1 MSQLNFILN
10 KIINDGIGKT
20 KKITALVGLSVAIFL
35 VLTSIQLQINYH
47 NLLNNKNN
55 KDSIANFLVINKILT
70 DATLGKTTIEDSII
84 KDIQQQP
91 FTEAVGELTP
101 SKFKASISSISSR
114 FPFYTDISFESVP
127 KEFIDVEGTKWNW
140 NEQSPFVPIIIP
152 TLFLDFYNFQFS
164 LSQDLPQLTPEVIKM
179 IIFKVT
185 VQTAKGPTSFNAKIV
200 GFSNQISSMIVPVEF
215 INWGNHLSSNDTVK
229 TVSRLII
236 KTKDPGSPLLSEYLK
251 NHHLTTDADK
261 TRFSKYR
268 KVVDA
273 VVYIAAIT
281 GGLLLAFS
289 LLVFTLFI
297 QITIASCREDITLL
311 IILGTSPKQLSGFL
325 IKRFF
330 PNNIWL
336 VIGAI
341 ILISFLQY
349 FLHMILENQHIY
361 IDKMISSYTIGTAS
375 LILLLI
381 WLVNKRSIRQYVYQ
395 KLQ

>member
-1 MSQLNFILN
+1 MNQLNFILK
-10 KIINDGIGKT
+10 KIIRDGVDRS
-20 KKITALVGLSVAIFL
+20 KKITALVGLSIAIFL
-35 VLTSIQLQINYH
+35 LLTSIQLQINYH

-70 DATLGKTTIEDSII
+70 DATLGKTAIEDSII

-101 SKFKASISSISSR
+101 SKFKASIESISKR
-114 FPFYTDISFESVP
+114 FPFYTDISFESVS
-127 KEFIDVEGTKWNW
+127 KEFIDVEGTGWYW

-164 LSQDLPQLTPEVIKM
+164 LSQDLPQLTPDIIKM
-179 IIFKVT
+179 IVFKVS
-185 VQTAKGPTSFNAKIV
+185 VHSSTSSTSYNAKIV
-200 GFSNQISSMIVPVEF
+200 GFSDRISSMIVPDEF
-215 INWGNHLSSNDTVK
+215 MNWGNHQFSTDTAK

-236 KTKDPGSPLLSEYLK
+236 KTKDPGSPLLSAYLK
-251 NHHLTTDADK
+251 KHHLTTDADK

-268 KVVDA
+268 KVVDT
-273 VVYIAAIT
+273 VVYIAGIT
-281 GGLLLAFS
+281 GGLLLAFA

-297 QITIASCREDITLL
+297 QITIASCKEEITLL

-330 PNNIWL
+330 PINIWL

-349 FLHMILENQHIY
+349 FLHTILENQHIY
-361 IDKMISSYTIGTAS
+361 IDKVISSYTIGTAS

-381 WLVNKRSIRQYVYQ
+381 WLVNKRSIHQYVYQ
-395 KLQ
+395 